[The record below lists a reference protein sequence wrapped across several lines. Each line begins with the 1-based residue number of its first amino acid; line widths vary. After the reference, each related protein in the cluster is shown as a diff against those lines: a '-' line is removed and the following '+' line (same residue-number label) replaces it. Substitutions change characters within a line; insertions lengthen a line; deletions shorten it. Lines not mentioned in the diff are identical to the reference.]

1 MKNPAVIVKGRLH
14 ATRRWIFRWKGLD
27 GTPLRGLLA
36 LLITGGLFAL
46 FAATVRIRVSAPQ
59 QWVERKASIIHLP
72 ADGSGRIWALRAQEG
87 GPYPAR
93 FDMAAWEKGAGVE
106 SALISATRLSSGAY
120 EPKLKELP
128 AREEVL
134 PVYLADKDE
143 RVFPKHAGKTGPD
156 APTVASVPVPVLYPR
171 SGITSDELP
180 AILPVFDPAGLKEMA
195 AASAPREF
203 LLELDRSGRVLSC
216 TDLSGD
222 DEVPAI
228 RNWLRK
234 IDFGPAVA
242 GKSPALAV
250 AVGFTNIA
258 VPDGP
263 DPR

>member
-1 MKNPAVIVKGRLH
+1 MKDRLH

-36 LLITGGLFAL
+36 LVITGGLFAL

-72 ADGSGRIWALRAQEG
+72 ADGAGRVWALRAQEG

-93 FDMAAWEKGAGVE
+93 FDVGAWEKGAGLDG
-106 SALISATRLSSGAY
+106 SLINATRLSSGTY
-120 EPKLKELP
+120 EPKLKELSP
-128 AREEVL
+128 RGEEL
-134 PVYLADKDE
+134 PVHLADGNE
-143 RVFPKHAGKTGPD
+143 RVFPKHAEPPGPD
-156 APTVASVPVPVLYPR
+156 APPVASVAVPVLHPR
-171 SGITSDELP
+171 SGITSEELP
-180 AILPVFDPAGLKEMA
+180 AILPAFDPAGMKEIA
-195 AASAPREF
+195 GASAPREF
-203 LLELDRSGRVLSC
+203 LLELDGNGRVVAC

-222 DEVPAI
+222 EPAPAI

-234 IDFGPAVA
+234 INFGPAVS
-242 GKSPALAV
+242 GKSPVLAV

-258 VPDGP
+258 APDGP